1 MAGKHRPSA
10 SKPADKDLK
19 NSDVCVE
26 VENIVDEMN
35 KDTLW
40 KVDSIPRLDCLPD
53 HEASEIVKGE
63 AVEEAYQSIWF
74 GQSKDLK
81 DSDYRSNEGFLFSIL
96 ANFQNVF
103 RLTLQNY

>member
-1 MAGKHRPSA
+1 M
-10 SKPADKDLK
+10 
-19 NSDVCVE
+19 E

-63 AVEEAYQSIWF
+63 AVEEAYQSI
-74 GQSKDLK
+74 
-81 DSDYRSNEGFLFSIL
+81 
-96 ANFQNVF
+96 
-103 RLTLQNY
+103 

>member
-1 MAGKHRPSA
+1 M
-10 SKPADKDLK
+10 
-19 NSDVCVE
+19 E

-35 KDTLW
+35 KDNLC

-81 DSDYRSNEGFLFSIL
+81 DSDYRSNKGFLFWPTFKMYL
-96 ANFQNVF
+96 G
-103 RLTLQNY
+103 